1 MLLWEWDKNVEKV
14 LEKLACYFILMR
26 ISGRKIWNIVRRQNQ
41 ISASSLRASRKKVRG
56 GQRWRRVEPGAPSLA
71 PLASPASGA
80 FPHSWD
86 LSRPTWA
93 ACDDPETLSFP
104 ATSLWTSCALV
115 TLEAECCV
123 CTWLLPKHDL
133 SWLEPSQAGPPVSS
147 WTHQGKLSHLA
158 QLAVEKQLR
167 ANPLQWT
174 RCQQKRF
181 TMMCLHF

>member
-1 MLLWEWDKNVEKV
+1 MRVRQKCGKSF
-14 LEKLACYFILMR
+14 YFILMR

-41 ISASSLRASRKKVRG
+41 ISASSLRASRKKESG
-56 GQRWRRVEPGAPSLA
+56 GQQWRRVEPGASSPA
-71 PLASPASGA
+71 PLASLASGA

-93 ACDDPETLSFP
+93 SCDDPETLSFP
-104 ATSLWTSCALV
+104 GTSLWTSCTLV
-115 TLEAECCV
+115 TLETECCV

-133 SWLEPSQAGPPVSS
+133 SWLEPLQAEPPVSS
-147 WTHQGKLSHLA
+147 WTHQGKRSHLA

-167 ANPLQWT
+167 ANPLQWM